1 MITSGS
7 GLMARASFSHSHFQ
21 SDAPENAPRRAEE
34 AAGGQEVRTD
44 QQGPYGTLV
53 PLVPDMPP
61 IGLVGPRF
69 VIGLYRVSH
78 LLVELGRVE
87 FD

>member
-1 MITSGS
+1 
-7 GLMARASFSHSHFQ
+7 MARASFSHSHFQ